1 MKRTVSPAPER
12 LRPAERETYRR
23 YAGLRLPRH
32 TSYPAVPHWREDYG
46 AAASAAAL
54 ARSDASGNPLSIY
67 LHVPYCE
74 KLCYFCACNKTI
86 VPKRPDGIWRRQAE
100 ALVEALLAEIRM
112 RAPQLDL
119 RREVRQVHLGG
130 GSPTYLDE
138 RDLDRLLGAIR
149 GTFRVAPDAEVAVE
163 VDPRI
168 TSAAQIRLLRR
179 HGLNR
184 VSLGVQD
191 FDPAVQNAVNRTQP
205 FEQVRDFVALLRAE
219 GIPSVNMDLIY
230 GLPFQTPESMRQTLD
245 RATALRPDRVAFYRL
260 AVIPE
265 MFKWQNVFA
274 PRDLPGPDATL
285 EMFLDARDRFEEAGY
300 VFVGLDHFALPE
312 EPLARAAG
320 EGTVRRSF
328 QGMTTGRS
336 LDVLGIGP
344 SAISLLPDAFFQDEH
359 EPGAWAAA
367 VGRGDVPVVRGMDL
381 SPDDRLRQDVLQALY
396 GEARVGKRAI
406 EARHGIRFD
415 ERFADEIGRLRELE
429 GDGIVRL
436 SGDAVELTPVLGRLL
451 MRVPAAV
458 FDAYLPRDAYR
469 VGLPAAASS
478 AVG

>member
-1 MKRTVSPAPER
+1 MRGPVAPAPGR
-12 LRPAERETYRR
+12 LTTAERETYRR

-67 LHVPYCE
+67 VHVPYCE
-74 KLCYFCACNKTI
+74 RLCYFCACNKTI
-86 VPKRPDGIWRRQAE
+86 VPKRPDGVWRRQAD
-100 ALVEALLAEIRM
+100 AQVEALLAEIRL
-112 RAPQLDL
+112 RAAQLDL

-130 GSPTYLDE
+130 GSPTYLEE

-168 TSAAQIRLLRR
+168 TSTAQIRALRR
-179 HGLNR
+179 QGLNR

-205 FEQVRDFVALLRAE
+205 FEQVRDFVAMLRAE
-219 GIPSVNMDLIY
+219 GIPSVNFDLIY
-230 GLPFQTPESMRQTLD
+230 GLPFQTTESMRQTLEK
-245 RATALRPDRVAFYRL
+245 TVSLRPDRVAFYRL

-265 MFKWQNVFA
+265 MFKWQNVFE
-274 PRDLPGPDATL
+274 PCDLPGADATL
-285 EMFLDARDRFEEAGY
+285 EMFLDARDRFEGAGY
-300 VFVGLDHFALPE
+300 RFVGLDHFALPE

-320 EGTVRRSF
+320 DGTVRRSF
-328 QGMTTGRS
+328 QGMTTGRA
-336 LDVLGIGP
+336 LDIVGVGP

-359 EPGAWAAA
+359 EPAAWAAA
-367 VGRGDVPVVRGMDL
+367 VGRGGIPVVRGLDL
-381 SPDDRLRQDVLQALY
+381 SVDDRVRQDVLQALY
-396 GEARVGKRAI
+396 GEARVGKGAI
-406 EARHGIRFD
+406 EARHGIVFD
-415 ERFADEIGRLRELE
+415 VRFADEIARLRDLE
-429 GDGIVRL
+429 RDGIVRL
-436 SGDAVELTPVLGRLL
+436 AADAIELTPVLGRLL
-451 MRVPAAV
+451 MRVAAAV